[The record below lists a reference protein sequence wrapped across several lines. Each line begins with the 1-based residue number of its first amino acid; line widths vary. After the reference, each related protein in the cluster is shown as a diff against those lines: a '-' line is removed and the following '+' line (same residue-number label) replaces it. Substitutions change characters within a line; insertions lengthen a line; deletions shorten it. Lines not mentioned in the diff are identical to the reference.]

1 MASSRDTVTNAPAV
15 RGGGALSVP
24 PTQGDRKAA
33 RVSLPPGRLI
43 ARLRH
48 RGLEN
53 PLLPLPAV
61 LIVAVG
67 FFVPLVILAVY
78 SFWPTVNGKIVHD
91 WTLGNYTRFFTQETY
106 WRTLLRSFLFVG
118 IASAITV
125 VLTFPF
131 AYFVATKVRPRRRL
145 FWILVAIIPFWTSYL
160 IRVFAWLNMFGD
172 EGLLNKALQAVGL
185 TSSPIGLFGFDKP
198 AIVITFVYLLFPL
211 AFLTIY
217 IAIERMNPAML
228 EASADLGAKPWRS
241 LTTITLPIART
252 GLVAGFIFSFIS
264 MMGDYAT
271 PQLIGGTN
279 GVLYS
284 NLIINQFNNSMQ
296 WGFGATLAMLLLVSI
311 FLLLV
316 VLRTAAGKVEAVGEY
331 TMGFTHRRAPFLLA
345 YSLLYLV
352 FLYTPPALLVL
363 LAFNDSPQSGLPF
376 VGFTTHWFS
385 DVFHNV
391 VLVDSLWTSVQVAVS
406 AVIVSVVLG
415 TLAAVQISRARG
427 KLRGFN
433 LGMIAVPLFLPPV
446 VLGLAIIIGLNA
458 LGIERGLWTIVAG
471 HVIITLPVVTLMVL
485 VRLEGLDRN
494 QELAAMDL
502 GARPWRAFF
511 SISVPQALPGIVAG
525 AMIAFAMSMDEFILT
540 FLVTGSQQTL
550 PLYIF
555 GSLRIRVTPDLNAI
569 SALMLG
575 ASFLLLTLGVLIA
588 IGRDRI
594 RRREEVSRLPAG
606 VGLPS

>member
-1 MASSRDTVTNAPAV
+1 M
-15 RGGGALSVP
+15 
-24 PTQGDRKAA
+24 
-33 RVSLPPGRLI
+33 SLPLGRLI

-145 FWILVAIIPFWTSYL
+145 FWVLVAIIPFWTSYL

-172 EGLLNKALQAVGL
+172 EGLLNKALQAIGL